1 VECSISI
8 KITSIVAVN
17 KNSWATLVSNGVI
30 KGIPTWK
37 PKNAAPIILELGKKG
52 EVISAYTLPAPA
64 VAIAANNEIG
74 TVVIT
79 DSGVS
84 FGLVVIN

>member
-1 VECSISI
+1 L
-8 KITSIVAVN
+8 VAVN
-17 KNSWATLVSNGVI
+17 KNSWATFVSNGVI

-37 PKNAAPIILELGKKG
+37 PKSASPIILELGKKG

>member
-1 VECSISI
+1 M
-8 KITSIVAVN
+8 VASS
-17 KNSWATLVSNGVI
+17 KNSWATFISSGVI
-30 KGIPTWK
+30 KGVPTWK
-37 PKNAAPIILELGKKG
+37 PKNATPVILELGKKG
-52 EVISAYTLPAPA
+52 EVISAYTLSAPA
-64 VAIAANNEIG
+64 VVIAANNEIG